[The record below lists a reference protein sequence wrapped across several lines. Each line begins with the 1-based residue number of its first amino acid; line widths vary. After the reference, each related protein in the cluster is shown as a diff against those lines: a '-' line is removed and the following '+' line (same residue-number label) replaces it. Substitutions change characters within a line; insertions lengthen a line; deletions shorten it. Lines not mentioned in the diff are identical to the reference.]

1 MGVAVGARIGG
12 ALLCILPCAAALT
25 EEPELVLGGDDLR
38 NAPVARKVTLGNNLF
53 VNGYAVIGPD
63 NCLSPGTTQWIGVPF
78 IAAGTNVRMQISAP
92 LIVRDRGIVR
102 RVR

>member
-63 NCLSPGTTQWIGVPF
+63 NCLSPGTTQCY
-78 IAAGTNVRMQISAP
+78 
-92 LIVRDRGIVR
+92 RGSFYR
-102 RVR
+102 RWHGCSHANLGSSHCA